1 MRRYKRSC
9 ERPKD
14 DCGQDKYRKHWPMAQ
29 DIKDLGVEGF
39 PVAIPR
45 SFAEIEIVVLSLSSQ
60 LILIRGSINR

>member
-1 MRRYKRSC
+1 
-9 ERPKD
+9 
-14 DCGQDKYRKHWPMAQ
+14 MAQ
-29 DIKDLGVEGF
+29 DIKDFGVEGF